1 MTTIFPNGLRL
12 NTTHPTE
19 TVTET
24 DLLQLVLAQKEH
36 EKEQPTIPKM
46 LGLMPDQLKH
56 VKDLHKVR
64 WGVIWYPQ
72 DDKVTQAE
80 KLHRQSVL
88 KLIDLRQTQ
97 MGYQIAPLKYE
108 SGWSAYQFL
117 YENGGV
123 TPGNMDTGSVPYY
136 LLIVASPERIPWD
149 FQQQLDGEYAVGR
162 LWFDDPQDC
171 EKYIQSLLDYEAG
184 AAVKAKEVLVVGTSH
199 AGDKNTRSTAQD
211 LVMPIYEWL
220 EADEEERSFQT
231 SLLLGDLDEQE
242 ALRYK
247 LLDRLKGKALPA
259 PALLFTA
266 THGLAEPTL
275 NELCGALVMQDWPG
289 EPHEIK
295 LSHCLAGIDGLKGL
309 GLSGMMAFCFA
320 CYSAGVPR
328 YQDWVHPS
336 TGTAQELAPV
346 PYVSRL
352 PQKLLASGLLGFI
365 GHVSKGWGFSYLGSL
380 HAKQQIGT
388 FKAVLGE
395 LMDGM
400 PAGHALDSLNLRSV
414 FLSGVYGDM
423 LEHPENYPNQTEIV
437 YTWMARNDSRG
448 HVLLGDPFV
457 RVKG

>member
-1 MTTIFPNGLRL
+1 MTIFPNGLRL
-12 NTTHPTE
+12 STPHPAE
-19 TVTET
+19 AISEE
-24 DLLQLVLAQKEH
+24 DLLLLVLAQKEH
-36 EKEQPTIPKM
+36 EKAQPPAPKM

-56 VKDLHKVR
+56 VNDLKKVR

-80 KLHRQSVL
+80 KLHRQSVQ
-88 KLIDLRQTQ
+88 KLIDVRQAQ
-97 MGYQIAPLKYE
+97 MGYHIPPLKYE
-108 SGWSAYQFL
+108 AGWTAYQFL

-136 LLIVASPERIPWD
+136 LLIVASPQRIPWD

-171 EKYIQSLLDYEAG
+171 EKYIQSLLDYETNAP
-184 AAVKAKEVLVVGTSH
+184 AKAKEVLVMGTRH
-199 AGDKNTRSTAQD
+199 AGDKNTQSTAQD
-211 LVMPIYEWL
+211 LVTPLYEWL
-220 EADEEERSFQT
+220 EADEEERGYQA

-247 LLDRLKGKALPA
+247 LVDRLMGKVQPS

-266 THGLAEPTL
+266 SHGLAEPAL
-275 NELCGALVMQDWPG
+275 NDLCGALVMPDWPG
-289 EPHEIK
+289 QPHEIK
-295 LSHCLAGIDGLKGL
+295 LSHCLAGDESLKGL
-309 GLSGMMAFCFA
+309 GLAGMVAFCFA

-328 YQDWVHPS
+328 FQDWVHPS
-336 TGTAQELAPV
+336 SGAVQELAPV

-352 PQKLLASGLLGFI
+352 PQKLLANGLLGFI

-380 HAKQQIGT
+380 HARQQIGT

-414 FLSGVYGDM
+414 LLSGVYSDM
-423 LEHPENYPNQTEIV
+423 LEHPENYPNQAEIV
-437 YTWMARNDSRG
+437 YTWMARNDCRG

-457 RVKG
+457 KVKE